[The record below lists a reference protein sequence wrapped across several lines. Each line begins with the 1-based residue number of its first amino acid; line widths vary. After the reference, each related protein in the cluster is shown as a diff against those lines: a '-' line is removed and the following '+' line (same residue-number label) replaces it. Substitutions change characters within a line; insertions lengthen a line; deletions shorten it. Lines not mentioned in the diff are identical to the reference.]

1 MFSMI
6 DVMCLTIRNYWLSG
20 HFVTISSPFV
30 LSGFYGKTH
39 KFRSLPWSD
48 TFHCY
53 KGINVDTIHF
63 RIIKQKVYDIY
74 IQYFACNCF
83 LKELLSPLLRK
94 QTSSRKQMKQDH
106 LFICFGIFF
115 KLCKNAEFRNLLNR
129 GDGMTLQNIL
139 QVRKK
144 INSIKTLGINWTIEE
159 KTAFLFV

>member
-1 MFSMI
+1 MI

-106 LFICFGIFF
+106 LFCQKFNSAVFSVVLVFFLSYAKMPNFVISWIEVTEWHCKIFF
-115 KLCKNAEFRNLLNR
+115 K
-129 GDGMTLQNIL
+129 
-139 QVRKK
+139 
-144 INSIKTLGINWTIEE
+144 
-159 KTAFLFV
+159 